1 MIIYVGN
8 LPQDLEEDELIEMFE
23 EYGKVKSAKIIR
35 DQITNRSRGYAFVK
49 MDDKDAA
56 RQAIEDWDQG
66 SIDDQIIKVQEAKFS
81 NKGGKRVDRK
91 SDVKRRKRI

>member
-8 LPQDLEEDELIEMFE
+8 LPQDFEEDELIEMFE
-23 EYGKVKSAKIIR
+23 EYGKVDSVKIIR

-49 MDDKDAA
+49 MDDKEAA

-66 SIDDQIIKVQEAKFS
+66 SIDDQIIKVQEARFS
-81 NKGGKRVDRK
+81 NKSGKKGEGK
-91 SDVKRRKRI
+91 SNTRRSKRI

>member
-1 MIIYVGN
+1 MIIYIGN
-8 LPQDLEEDELIEMFE
+8 LPQDFEEDELIEMFE

-49 MDDKDAA
+49 MDDRDAA

-81 NKGGKRVDRK
+81 NKGGKRADRK
-91 SDVKRRKRI
+91 SDVKRSKRI